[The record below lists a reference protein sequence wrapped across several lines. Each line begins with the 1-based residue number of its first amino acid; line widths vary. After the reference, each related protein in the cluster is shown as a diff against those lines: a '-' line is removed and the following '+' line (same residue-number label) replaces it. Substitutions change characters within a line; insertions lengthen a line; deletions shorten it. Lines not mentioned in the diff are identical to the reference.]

1 MIFTPSWIF
10 APFIDPQNK
19 ITALDAMSDN
29 YFNPSISS
37 LGACGEGLLPPPP
50 SLVVFLLGVEDQV
63 MYSLL
68 IAS

>member
-1 MIFTPSWIF
+1 
-10 APFIDPQNK
+10 
-19 ITALDAMSDN
+19 MSDN

-50 SLVVFLLGVEDQV
+50 LSLVVFLSGVEDQV